1 MDHGRMGFLLV
12 EGAERTS
19 SQAAHGPSG
28 PGRSPPACC
37 LPAVGHPS
45 VPGYDANVSSG
56 KGGHVS
62 QNGRS
67 GWATGA
73 IYFAGAMLILIGLF
87 DFFMGLAA
95 IIDDKFFVPLPNY
108 FITLDVTAWGWI
120 HVVLGVVVAAAGLG
134 VFVGGPGPAW
144 WGSSSPGSRRWRTSC
159 SSRTTRSG
167 RS

>member
-1 MDHGRMGFLLV
+1 M
-12 EGAERTS
+12 
-19 SQAAHGPSG
+19 
-28 PGRSPPACC
+28 
-37 LPAVGHPS
+37 
-45 VPGYDANVSSG
+45 
-56 KGGHVS
+56 S

-134 VFVGGPGPAW
+134 VFVGATWARVVGIIVAGLSAVANFLFIPHYPIWSVLIIALDVW
-144 WGSSSPGSRRWRTSC
+144 VIWALAVH
-159 SSRTTRSG
+159 G
-167 RS
+167 REMAP